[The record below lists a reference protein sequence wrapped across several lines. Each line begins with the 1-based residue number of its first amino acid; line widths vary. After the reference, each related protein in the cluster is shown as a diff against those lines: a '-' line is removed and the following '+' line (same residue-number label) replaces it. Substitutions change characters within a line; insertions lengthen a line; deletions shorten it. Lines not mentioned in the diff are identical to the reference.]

1 MVVCP
6 HGHAIQLKCRIC
18 RPRSRGTSRLWHYCI
33 TVRGP
38 RGQFQNVAGGGAKTK
53 TAVMKNLQ
61 IFWNA
66 GTVLD
71 GLKYGR
77 LGKAIG
83 RKNRKELIALLEG
96 TP

>member
-1 MVVCP
+1 
-6 HGHAIQLKCRIC
+6 
-18 RPRSRGTSRLWHYCI
+18 
-33 TVRGP
+33 
-38 RGQFQNVAGGGAKTK
+38 
-53 TAVMKNLQ
+53 MKNLQ